1 MAAKY
6 RIGVIGHTGRGNY
19 GHGVGE
25 GWLHI
30 EGTEIVGVADPD
42 EAGRAAAAS
51 KLKAPRAFADYR
63 KMLDELKPD
72 IISICPRWLD
82 QHHEMVLA
90 AAERKIHVYME
101 KPMCRTLEEAD
112 QMIAACEKSKI
123 KLVMAHPTR
132 YSPKLP
138 VIRDLI
144 EDGVIGRVLELRG
157 RGKEDRRGGGE
168 DLWVL
173 GSHIMNLVHFFG
185 GEANWCFAHL
195 QDKNQP
201 VTSEDV
207 GQGAEGIGLLA
218 GDNIAAMYGMDE
230 GITTYFGSQRDTA
243 GGRFALQIMGSRGII
258 EIVTG
263 FLPQVSL
270 LEDPS
275 WSPGRSGTQWV
286 PVSSAGPGKE
296 EPIKDLPAHAGNIA
310 ACLDLLLA
318 IREDRQPECSIYEGR
333 TTVEMIAAVF
343 ESHRQGTPVAMPLEN
358 RKNPLSLL

>member
-6 RIGVIGHTGRGNY
+6 RVGVIGHTGRGNY
-19 GHGVGE
+19 GHGIGE
-25 GWLHI
+25 AWLHI
-30 EGTEIVGVADPD
+30 PDTEIVAVADPD
-42 EAGRAAAAS
+42 EKGRKAAAAS
-51 KLKAPRAFADYR
+51 LKAPRTFADYR
-63 KMLDELKPD
+63 AMLDETKPD
-72 IISICPRWLD
+72 IVSICPRWLD
-82 QHHEMVLA
+82 QHRDMVVA
-90 AAERKIHVYME
+90 AAERSIHIYME
-101 KPMCRTLEEAD
+101 KPMCRNLEEAD
-112 QMIAACEKSKI
+112 QMVAVSEKNNV
-123 KLVMAHPTR
+123 KLVIGHQTR

-138 VIRDLI
+138 VIRNMI

-173 GSHIMNLVHFFG
+173 GSHIMNLMHFFG
-185 GEANWCFAHL
+185 GEANWCFAHV
-195 QDKNQP
+195 QDKNEP
-201 VTSEDV
+201 VTGDDV
-207 GQGAEGIGLLA
+207 VEGPEGIGPLA
-218 GDNIAAMYGMDE
+218 GDNIAAVYGMDE
-230 GITTYFGSQRDTA
+230 GVTGYFGSHRNTP

-275 WSPGRSGTQWV
+275 WSPGRSGKKWI

-296 EPIKDLPAHAGNIA
+296 EPIKDPPAHAGNIA

-318 IREDRQPECSIYEGR
+318 IREDRQPECSMYEGR

>member
-1 MAAKY
+1 MAVAHRNRYHPLLKVIDKY
-6 RIGVIGHTGRGNY
+6 
-19 GHGVGE
+19 
-25 GWLHI
+25 L
-30 EGTEIVGVADPD
+30 AD
-42 EAGRAAAAS
+42 G
-51 KLKAPRAFADYR
+51 KLGK
-63 KMLDELKPD
+63 
-72 IISICPRWLD
+72 
-82 QHHEMVLA
+82 
-90 AAERKIHVYME
+90 
-101 KPMCRTLEEAD
+101 
-112 QMIAACEKSKI
+112 
-123 KLVMAHPTR
+123 
-132 YSPKLP
+132 
-138 VIRDLI
+138 
-144 EDGVIGRVLELRG
+144 VLEIRG
-157 RGKEDRRGGGE
+157 RGKGDRRGGDE

-173 GSHIMNLVHFFG
+173 GSHIMNLMHFFG

-207 GQGAEGIGLLA
+207 GEGAEGIGLLA
-218 GDNIAAMYGMDE
+218 GDNIAAMYGMDD

-275 WSPGRSGTQWV
+275 WSPGRSGKKWIS
-286 PVSSAGPGKE
+286 VSSAGPGKE
-296 EPIKDLPAHAGNIA
+296 EPIKNPPAHAGNIA

-343 ESHRQGTPVAMPLEN
+343 ESHRQGKPVAMPLEN